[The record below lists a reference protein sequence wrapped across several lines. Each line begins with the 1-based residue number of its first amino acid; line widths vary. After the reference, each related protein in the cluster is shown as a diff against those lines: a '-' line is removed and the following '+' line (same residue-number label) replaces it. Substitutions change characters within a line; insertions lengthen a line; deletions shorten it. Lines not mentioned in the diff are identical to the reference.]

1 MSFFPPRFSNTLKAS
16 AVCALAV
23 FCAASQA
30 QRKRD
35 TTMLPGSVKNF
46 ELPSFDENTGAKEW
60 ELFGDSAIYI
70 SDEQVDIDKLLLNL
84 YEGEENPQ
92 LKAEI
97 KSPVAHVN
105 PDTKIVVSNAP
116 IYVKGE
122 GFDLSGKKWR
132 WNGETKFIEIFSDL
146 NIDYV
151 SEAEGGPQK
160 TNIKSVYGSLA
171 HGGKDNIF
179 RLKDSV
185 VIEGDDLN
193 VKCDAV
199 ELESERGGDIKSIK
213 AEGSVKMLRDNRD
226 ARAQRAEIDPAS
238 GIAKLYGN
246 PSITD
251 IPSKAKLSGDVIAL
265 DRDAHKIESFSGG
278 KNRAQTVLI
287 DNSSGREDVIII
299 NADDIEM
306 VAEEGANVFNFK
318 GNVEVV
324 APDYTANCDILTAF
338 AKNDENAKPQ
348 VTSIKGEGSVKLVHS
363 SGTATS
369 KKLEAF
375 PEKSEIWLTE
385 NASLKDP
392 ERGTVLDANA
402 IVFMRDKD
410 KGMAFSEV
418 GNADSF
424 VVLNIKETPELAGAP
439 KGKKSESNAVVKSR
453 KLDFSKSG
461 EHMLF
466 TFTTDVS
473 IISDNANAVCQKM
486 DVLAKSEKD
495 GSAEIKKI
503 IAYDGV
509 KMVQDEYT
517 ATSEIATIFPKLK
530 AKGEDKKSH
539 KFVELGINPGKPGV
553 RPSIILP
560 PVGNLGLV
568 DSEVAKKSE
577 SKPTV
582 ITSDKQWLTGTDSE
596 DRYFFEGDVKV
607 EGTDM
612 NAVCK
617 KIEVVMRSPDPNA
630 SREITHIIMT
640 GDVKLSQGLK
650 DATCGRA
657 DIHVLEEMAVLSD
670 SPVVFNREDN
680 TRATGYRMIYNKGRK
695 GVSVEGDDSKTPSS
709 IKDFVDPDYEGDAS
723 EKPSSRPTITLPPV
737 KSKK

>member
-1 MSFFPPRFSNTLKAS
+1 MPLLSHRFPNTLKAF
-16 AVCALAV
+16 AACALAV
-23 FCAASQA
+23 LCACAHA

-70 SDEQVDIDKLLLNL
+70 SDEQVDIDKLRLNL
-84 YEGEENPQ
+84 YEGKENPE

-116 IYVKGE
+116 IYVKGD

-132 WNGETKFIEIFSDL
+132 WNGDTKFVEIFSDL

-151 SEAEGGPQK
+151 GESEGGTQK

-179 RLKDSV
+179 QLKDNV

-193 VKCDAV
+193 VKCDFV
-199 ELESERGGDIKSIK
+199 ELESARGGDIKSIK
-213 AEGSVKMLRDNRD
+213 AEGNVKMLRDNRD
-226 ARAQRAEIDPAS
+226 AQAQRAEIDPAS
-238 GIAKLYGN
+238 GVAKLYGS

-251 IPSKAKLSGDVIAL
+251 IPSKAKLSGNIIVL
-265 DRDAHKIESFSGG
+265 DRDAHKIESFSGE
-278 KNRAQTVLI
+278 KMRAQTVLI
-287 DNSSGREDVIII
+287 DNSSGKEDVIVI

-324 APDYTANCDILTAF
+324 SPDYTANCDTLTAL

-375 PEKSEIWLTE
+375 PDKSEIWLTE

-392 ERGTVLDANA
+392 ERGTVLDAHA

-410 KGMAFSEV
+410 KGMAFSET

-439 KGKKSESNAVVKSR
+439 KSKKSDGNAVVKSR
-453 KLDFSKSG
+453 KLDFSKNG

-466 TFTTDVS
+466 TFTTDVGIVS
-473 IISDNANAVCQKM
+473 ANANAVCQKM

-509 KMVQDEYT
+509 KMTQEEYT
-517 ATSEIATIFPKLK
+517 ATSEVATIFPKLK
-530 AKGEDKKSH
+530 AKGDGKKSH
-539 KFVELGINPGKPGV
+539 KFVELGVNPDKPEI

-596 DRYFFEGDVKV
+596 DRYFFEGGVKV
-607 EGTDM
+607 DGTDM
-612 NAVCK
+612 NAACK
-617 KIEVVMRSPDPNA
+617 KIEVVMRSPEPNA

-680 TRATGYRMIYNKGRK
+680 TRATGFRMIYNKGRK
-695 GVSVEGDDSKTPSS
+695 GISVEGDDTKVPSAA
-709 IKDFVDPDYEGDAS
+709 KDFIDPDYEGDSA
-723 EKPSSRPTITLPPV
+723 EKPTSRPTITLPPI
-737 KSKK
+737 KNK